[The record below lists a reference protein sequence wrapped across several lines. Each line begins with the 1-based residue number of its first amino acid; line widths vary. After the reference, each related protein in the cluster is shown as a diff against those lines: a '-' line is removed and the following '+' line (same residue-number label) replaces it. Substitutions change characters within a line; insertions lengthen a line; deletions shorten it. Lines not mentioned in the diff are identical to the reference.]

1 MTTRPL
7 LQPACAAAARHPA
20 APLLALLAGS
30 LAGPLACA
38 QGAGNNN
45 PAVAPAAPATATA
58 PATPANA
65 PAAAI
70 GPTGEWTFQ
79 VTLDGKPIGEH
90 RFVVTG
96 QGDERSVKS
105 TASFDVKFFGLTAYR
120 YRHEAQERWRG
131 GCLVSLQST
140 TDDDGKRSEVK
151 AQRESDGADAE
162 LAVQRTGGSQKLPGC
177 VSSFAYWNPSLQ
189 KQSQLLDPQSG
200 RYQAV
205 QFRAGKTG
213 TVEVRGKPVEA
224 RQVLLTGPKDPIELW
239 YSPQGEWLAL
249 DSVVSGRRLSYRLP

>member
-1 MTTRPL
+1 MTRSTSSTRGTAPCWT
-7 LQPACAAAARHPA
+7 AVAR
-20 APLLALLAGS
+20 LATVVLAG
-30 LAGPLACA
+30 LYGTPLMA
-38 QGAGNNN
+38 QGAASP
-45 PAVAPAAPATATA
+45 PASATAA
-58 PATPANA
+58 ATGAV
-65 PAAAI
+65 
-70 GPTGEWTFQ
+70 GPTGEWNFQ

-96 QGDERSVKS
+96 QGDERSVRS
-105 TASFDVKFFGLTAYR
+105 TASFDVKFFGITAYR

-131 GCLVSLQST
+131 GCLSSLQST
-140 TDDDGKRSEVK
+140 TDDDGKKQQVK
-151 AQRESDGADAE
+151 AQREGEGPGAE
-162 LAVQRTGGSQKLPGC
+162 LAVQRTGGNQSLPGC
-177 VSSFAYWNPSLQ
+177 ISSFAYWNPSLQ
-189 KQSQLLDPQSG
+189 TQSQLLDPQSG